1 MTMNRQVPDEKK
13 SILIAYL
20 MWGLG
25 FVGIG
30 GMHRFY
36 LGQNKAGIALLLSL
50 GGFGIGQLLDVSTLS
65 DSVKVANGEKAP
77 TEDKIKKNS
86 VEKEN
91 ARASKPVKAGGS
103 ASQPE
108 AGDTDEFDQLLAD
121 QAELEKRLKSFRQ
134 KD

>member
-77 TEDKIKKNS
+77 TEGKAKKGR
-86 VEKEN
+86 VEKDILITSTP
-91 ARASKPVKAGGS
+91 AQIGS
-103 ASQPE
+103 DSLPE
-108 AGDTDEFDQLLAD
+108 TRERDEFDQLLAD
-121 QAELEKRLKSFRQ
+121 QAELEKRLRGFRQ